1 MDVQAIPTP
10 EQGCS
15 ILFPAICP
23 KTQQDQRIGFC
34 CLISR
39 WKKEDLEMSY
49 IRPVRIDELV
59 QFLTDYGVAASNAQE
74 LAEGLIDRFDIITE
88 SMSPQ

>member
-1 MDVQAIPTP
+1 
-10 EQGCS
+10 
-15 ILFPAICP
+15 
-23 KTQQDQRIGFC
+23 
-34 CLISR
+34 
-39 WKKEDLEMSY
+39 MSY